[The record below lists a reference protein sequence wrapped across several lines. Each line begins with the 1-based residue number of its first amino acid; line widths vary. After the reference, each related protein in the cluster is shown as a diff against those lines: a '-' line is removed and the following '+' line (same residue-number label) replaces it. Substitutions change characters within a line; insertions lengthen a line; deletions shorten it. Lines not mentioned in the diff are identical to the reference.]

1 MLPALLAVIALHQAP
16 AQQRD
21 TIDRLMA
28 VVGNQT
34 ITLSDVN
41 AALQFQLVDVP
52 PNAPDRVRAALDK
65 LIQRSLIL
73 GEVERYQPPEP
84 EPVEITIRM
93 DQLQQRAGSAQAFDR
108 ALAVTGTTRDELR
121 RYIRDD
127 LRIATYLNQRFGD
140 TPERAKAI
148 ADWVVELRRRAEV
161 TVLYR

>member
-1 MLPALLAVIALHQAP
+1 MIAVLLAFVTLQQAP

-28 VVGNQT
+28 VVGGQP

-41 AALQFQLVDVP
+41 AALQFGLVDVP
-52 PNAPDRVRAALDK
+52 PNAPDRVRAALDR
-65 LIQRSLIL
+65 LIERSLIL
-73 GEVERYQPPEP
+73 AEVERYQPPEP

-93 DQLQQRAGSAQAFDR
+93 DQLQQRAGSAGAFDR
-108 ALAVTGTTRDELR
+108 ALAITGTTRDELR

-140 TPERAKAI
+140 TPERPKAI
-148 ADWVVELRRRAEV
+148 ADWLAELRRRAEV